1 MKLRLGR
8 KANNNGYQKVDAL
21 NYNGQL
27 NINNIFMLV
36 ISIILILITIIYG
49 LKKLIGLRKYVKK
62 DIYFNELKKL
72 LKENDTHIVNA
83 TSSYKEAEGVIRVGS
98 FEELLDARKIV
109 EKKIAELKNR
119 VDKLEKKPK
128 LVIIRIGD
136 DFASGKYVANKI
148 KRCSEVGI
156 DSQIIHLKENI
167 TQLEVEKTILKLN
180 EDKDITG
187 ILLQLP
193 IPKHLDED
201 YLTNLIKDEKDVDG
215 FTIANMGKLSLGLD
229 GNIACTPRGIIT
241 LLKEFDI
248 EIESKDVLII
258 NRSNIVGKPLIQMFL
273 KENATVTIA
282 HSKTKNLKEKVKLSD
297 IVVTA
302 VGKINFLS
310 ADDFSDNTT
319 IIDVSINFD
328 EFGKMCG
335 DISKD
340 NYSILIKE
348 KNCNIT
354 PVPNGVGQMT
364 VIELIEQTIEIAEKK
379 ENIL

>member
-1 MKLRLGR
+1 M
-8 KANNNGYQKVDAL
+8 
-21 NYNGQL
+21 
-27 NINNIFMLV
+27 
-36 ISIILILITIIYG
+36 T
-49 LKKLIGLRKYVKK
+49 
-62 DIYFNELKKL
+62 
-72 LKENDTHIVNA
+72 
-83 TSSYKEAEGVIRVGS
+83 
-98 FEELLDARKIV
+98 LLDARKIV

-156 DSQIIHLKENI
+156 DSQIIHLEENI

-201 YLTNLIKDEKDVDG
+201 YLTNIIKDEKDVDG

-229 GNIACTPRGIIT
+229 GNIACTPRGVIT
-241 LLKEFDI
+241 LLKEFNID
-248 EIESKDVLII
+248 IESKDVLII
-258 NRSNIVGKPLIQMFL
+258 NRSNIVGKPLAQLFL

-282 HSKTKNLKEKVKLSD
+282 HSKTKNLKQKIALSD
-297 IVVTA
+297 IVVSA
-302 VGKINFLS
+302 VGKANFLS
-310 ADDFSDNTT
+310 ADDFEDNTT
-319 IIDVSINFD
+319 IIDVSINFN
-328 EFGKMCG
+328 ELGKMCG
-335 DISKD
+335 DVKKED
-340 NYSILIKE
+340 YDILINE
-348 KNCNIT
+348 KNCNLT

-364 VIELIEQTIEIAEKK
+364 VIELIEQTIEIAEK
-379 ENIL
+379 NI

>member
-1 MKLRLGR
+1 M
-8 KANNNGYQKVDAL
+8 
-21 NYNGQL
+21 
-27 NINNIFMLV
+27 
-36 ISIILILITIIYG
+36 T
-49 LKKLIGLRKYVKK
+49 
-62 DIYFNELKKL
+62 
-72 LKENDTHIVNA
+72 
-83 TSSYKEAEGVIRVGS
+83 
-98 FEELLDARKIV
+98 LLDARKIV

-156 DSQIIHLKENI
+156 DSQIIHLEENI

-180 EDKDITG
+180 EDKNITG

-229 GNIACTPRGIIT
+229 GNIACTPRGVIT
-241 LLKEFDI
+241 LLKEFNID
-248 EIESKDVLII
+248 IESKDVLII
-258 NRSNIVGKPLIQMFL
+258 NRSNIVGKPLAQLFL

-282 HSKTKNLKEKVKLSD
+282 HSKTKNLKQKIALSD
-297 IVVTA
+297 IVVSA
-302 VGKINFLS
+302 VGKANFLS
-310 ADDFSDNTT
+310 ADDFEDNTT
-319 IIDVSINFD
+319 IIDVSINFN
-328 EFGKMCG
+328 ELGKMCG
-335 DISKD
+335 DVKKED
-340 NYSILIKE
+340 YDILINE
-348 KNCNIT
+348 KNCNLT

-364 VIELIEQTIEIAEKK
+364 VIELIEQTIEIAEK
-379 ENIL
+379 NI

>member
-1 MKLRLGR
+1 M
-8 KANNNGYQKVDAL
+8 
-21 NYNGQL
+21 
-27 NINNIFMLV
+27 
-36 ISIILILITIIYG
+36 T
-49 LKKLIGLRKYVKK
+49 
-62 DIYFNELKKL
+62 
-72 LKENDTHIVNA
+72 
-83 TSSYKEAEGVIRVGS
+83 
-98 FEELLDARKIV
+98 LLDARKIV

-180 EDKDITG
+180 EDKNITG

-229 GNIACTPRGIIT
+229 GNIACTPRGVIT
-241 LLKEFDI
+241 LLKEFNID
-248 EIESKDVLII
+248 IESKDVLII
-258 NRSNIVGKPLIQMFL
+258 NRSNIVGKPLAQLFL

-282 HSKTKNLKEKVKLSD
+282 HSKTKNLKQKIALSD
-297 IVVTA
+297 IVVSA
-302 VGKINFLS
+302 VGKVNFLN
-310 ADDFSDNTT
+310 ADDFEDNTT
-319 IIDVSINFD
+319 IIDVSINFN
-328 EFGKMCG
+328 ELGKMCG
-335 DISKD
+335 DVNKED
-340 NYSILIKE
+340 YDILINE
-348 KNCNIT
+348 KNCNLT

-364 VIELIEQTIEIAEKK
+364 VIELIEQTIEIAEK
-379 ENIL
+379 IYSI

>member
-1 MKLRLGR
+1 M
-8 KANNNGYQKVDAL
+8 
-21 NYNGQL
+21 
-27 NINNIFMLV
+27 
-36 ISIILILITIIYG
+36 T
-49 LKKLIGLRKYVKK
+49 
-62 DIYFNELKKL
+62 
-72 LKENDTHIVNA
+72 
-83 TSSYKEAEGVIRVGS
+83 
-98 FEELLDARKIV
+98 LLDARKIV

-229 GNIACTPRGIIT
+229 GNIACTPRGVIT
-241 LLKEFDI
+241 LLKEFNID
-248 EIESKDVLII
+248 IESKDVLII
-258 NRSNIVGKPLIQMFL
+258 NRSNIVGKPLAQLFL

-282 HSKTKNLKEKVKLSD
+282 HSKTKNLKQKIALAD
-297 IVVTA
+297 IVVSA
-302 VGKINFLS
+302 VGKVNFLS
-310 ADDFSDNTT
+310 ADDFEDNTT
-319 IIDVSINFD
+319 IIDVSINFN
-328 EFGKMCG
+328 ELGKMCG
-335 DISKD
+335 DVKKED
-340 NYSILIKE
+340 YDILINE
-348 KNCNIT
+348 KNCNLT

-364 VIELIEQTIEIAEKK
+364 VIELIEQTIEIAEK
-379 ENIL
+379 IYSI

>member
-1 MKLRLGR
+1 M
-8 KANNNGYQKVDAL
+8 
-21 NYNGQL
+21 
-27 NINNIFMLV
+27 
-36 ISIILILITIIYG
+36 T
-49 LKKLIGLRKYVKK
+49 
-62 DIYFNELKKL
+62 
-72 LKENDTHIVNA
+72 
-83 TSSYKEAEGVIRVGS
+83 
-98 FEELLDARKIV
+98 LLDARKIV
-109 EKKIAELKNR
+109 EKKITELKNR
-119 VDKLEKKPK
+119 IDKLEKKPK

-229 GNIACTPRGIIT
+229 GNIACTPRGVIT
-241 LLKEFDI
+241 LLKEFNID
-248 EIESKDVLII
+248 IESKDVLII
-258 NRSNIVGKPLIQMFL
+258 NRSNIVGKPLAQLFL

-282 HSKTKNLKEKVKLSD
+282 HSKTKNLKQKIALSD
-297 IVVTA
+297 IVVSA
-302 VGKINFLS
+302 VGKVNFLS
-310 ADDFSDNTT
+310 ADDFEDNTT
-319 IIDVSINFD
+319 IIDVSINFN
-328 EFGKMCG
+328 ELGKMCG
-335 DISKD
+335 DVNKED
-340 NYSILIKE
+340 YDILINE
-348 KNCNIT
+348 KNCNLT

-364 VIELIEQTIEIAEKK
+364 VIELIEQTIEIAEKIY
-379 ENIL
+379 NI